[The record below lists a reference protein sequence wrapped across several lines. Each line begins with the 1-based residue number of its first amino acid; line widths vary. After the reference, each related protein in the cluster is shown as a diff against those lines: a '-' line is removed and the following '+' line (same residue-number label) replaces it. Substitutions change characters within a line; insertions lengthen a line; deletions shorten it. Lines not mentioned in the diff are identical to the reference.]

1 MSAQLDRKPLAEQV
15 YDLLL
20 KKITSGAWTLHSK
33 IPSEKS
39 LMEEFG
45 ISRNTLREAIRA
57 LVHVGILEVRQGVG
71 TIVLANDEWSA
82 SLQRRIAKSSLG
94 EIFEVRHALETE
106 IAVLACKRRTD
117 EDLKTCL
124 ILSKQCIS
132 AVQNQDVAK
141 FVKSDTALHEAI
153 AKASHNS
160 LLVDLYGR
168 LLEEIEVS
176 IYSTTV
182 LEKDSTY
189 GHASLL
195 QAIEARDTER
205 AKQEVDVYITAYKQK
220 LKIEE

>member
-20 KKITSGAWTLHSK
+20 KKITSGAWPLHSK

-57 LVHVGILEVRQGVG
+57 LVHVGILEVRQGAG

-106 IAVLACKRRTD
+106 IAVLACKRRTN

-189 GHASLL
+189 GHTSLL
-195 QAIEARDTER
+195 QAIEARDAER
-205 AKQEVDVYITAYKQK
+205 AKQEVDIYITAYKQK

>member
-15 YDLLL
+15 YDVLL
-20 KKITSGAWTLHSK
+20 KKITSGAWPLHSK

-106 IAVLACKRRTD
+106 IAILACKRRTN
-117 EDLKTCL
+117 EDLESCL
-124 ILSKQCIS
+124 NLSKQCIA
-132 AVQNQDVAK
+132 AVESQDMAK
-141 FVKSDTALHEAI
+141 FVKSDIALHESI
-153 AKASHNS
+153 AKASHNR
-160 LLVDLYGR
+160 LLVDLYQR
-168 LLEEIEVS
+168 LLEEIELS

-182 LEKDSTY
+182 FETHYTY
-189 GHASLL
+189 GHTALL
-195 QAIEARDTER
+195 QAIKERDTER
-205 AKQEVDVYITAYKQK
+205 AKQEVDLYIAAYKQK
-220 LKIEE
+220 LKLEE